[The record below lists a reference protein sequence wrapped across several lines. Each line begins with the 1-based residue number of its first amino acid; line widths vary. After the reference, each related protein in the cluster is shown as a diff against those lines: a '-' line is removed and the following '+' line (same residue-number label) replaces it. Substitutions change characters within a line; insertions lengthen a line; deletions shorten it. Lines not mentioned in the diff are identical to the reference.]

1 MGYSIARGGCAGVEE
16 RCLVTAAGNTNFVG
30 GLEAEEEEVV
40 GGRRCVLRNTA
51 SEGVRGMS
59 RSGRLAASEEKED
72 EDDDEPG
79 KSKALKTEGL
89 LSSKNVWLAAA
100 GAVG

>member
-1 MGYSIARGGCAGVEE
+1 M
-16 RCLVTAAGNTNFVG
+16 VG
-30 GLEAEEEEVV
+30 DVL

-59 RSGRLAASEEKED
+59 RSGRLAASALEEDKAEDREED
-72 EDDDEPG
+72 EEPG
-79 KSKALKTEGL
+79 KSKALKTEAL
-89 LSSKNVWLAAA
+89 LSSKNGCPAAG